1 MVALDN
7 AATTNGNGADH
18 YDAALMKTWFRLLAE
33 KNSLIRQEQELL
45 VQAKLLELEDGSA
58 KLERELRGLLSSE
71 GGGSAKTIPREGE
84 LLKELVEMSEQ
95 KDLLKAMLAK
105 DKARYQKEDA
115 DIEAQMQAKI
125 LKVFSNAI
133 VMQLMNLI
141 HDTNFLCQTCSKHL
155 KTETG

>member
-1 MVALDN
+1 MIALDN
-7 AATTNGNGADH
+7 AATTNGNGTTTAAATATSGSGQ

-58 KLERELRGLLSSE
+58 KLEKELRGLLSSE
-71 GGGSAKTIPREGE
+71 GGSGSAKTIPREGE

-95 KDLLKAMLAK
+95 KDMLKVMLAK

-125 LKVFSNAI
+125 LKI
-133 VMQLMNLI
+133 
-141 HDTNFLCQTCSKHL
+141 
-155 KTETG
+155 

>member
-45 VQAKLLELEDGSA
+45 VQAKMLELEDGSA

-84 LLKELVEMSEQ
+84 LLKELLEMSEQ

-125 LKVFSNAI
+125 LKV
-133 VMQLMNLI
+133 
-141 HDTNFLCQTCSKHL
+141 
-155 KTETG
+155 